1 MPSAKFAVP
10 ARDEINS
17 KQITE
22 GTWKI
27 YRGLLNRLARDEILT
42 PADILSNQD
51 QVVKIIKAS
60 DSTNVKR
67 RLFLSAVLW
76 CLSDIAE
83 AQKTTLRKFQ
93 DTVNDFPAPGT
104 VLKNGQ
110 VWLSKEEFAAKQ
122 KAPLAGAGF
131 SFINH

>member
-10 ARDEINS
+10 ARDEIGS
-17 KQITE
+17 KTITD

-27 YRGLLNRLARDEILT
+27 YRGLLNRLAKKEILT
-42 PADILSNQD
+42 ASDILQNQED
-51 QVVKIIKAS
+51 VVKFIKAS
-60 DSTNVKR
+60 EDTNVKR

-76 CLSDIAE
+76 CLADVAE
-83 AQKTTLRKFQ
+83 PQKVILRKFQ

-131 SFINH
+131 SFVS

>member
-10 ARDEINS
+10 AIDEINS
-17 KQITE
+17 KKITE
-22 GTWKI
+22 GTFKI

-42 PADILSNQD
+42 TADILSKQD
-51 QVVKIIKAS
+51 DVVKIIKAS
-60 DSTNVKR
+60 EQSNPKR

-76 CLSDIAE
+76 ATADIPE
-83 AQKTTLRKFQ
+83 DQKATLRKFQ
-93 DTVNDFPAPGT
+93 DTVSDFPAPGT

-110 VWLSKEEFAAKQ
+110 VWLSKEEFLAKQ

-131 SFINH
+131 SFVS

>member
-1 MPSAKFAVP
+1 MPSAKFSVP

-17 KQITE
+17 KQITD

-27 YRGLLNRLARDEILT
+27 YRGLLNRLAKKEILT
-42 PADILSNQD
+42 PSDLIQNQEE
-51 QVVKIIKAS
+51 VVKFIKAS
-60 DSTNVKR
+60 EDTNVKR

-76 CLSDIAE
+76 CLADVAE
-83 AQKTTLRKFQ
+83 NQKVILRKFQ

-131 SFINH
+131 SFVN

>member
-17 KQITE
+17 KQITD

-27 YRGLLNRLARDEILT
+27 YRGLLNRLAKKEILT
-42 PADILSNQD
+42 ASDILQNQEE
-51 QVVKIIKAS
+51 VVKFIKAS
-60 DSTNVKR
+60 EDTNVKR

-76 CLSDIAE
+76 CLADVAE
-83 AQKTTLRKFQ
+83 AQKVTLRKFQ

-131 SFINH
+131 SFVN

>member
-17 KQITE
+17 KTITD

-27 YRGLLNRLARDEILT
+27 YRGLLNRLAKKEILT
-42 PADILSNQD
+42 ASDILQNQED
-51 QVVKIIKAS
+51 VVKFIKAS
-60 DSTNVKR
+60 EDTNVKR

-76 CLSDIAE
+76 CLADVAE
-83 AQKTTLRKFQ
+83 PQKVILRKFQ

-122 KAPLAGAGF
+122 KAPLDGAGF
-131 SFINH
+131 SFVS